1 MMGSLFQ
8 ICHVLWCVWWL
19 LELQIQRTIFGCG
32 ANKSSIPATVLQH
45 TIGNRKKNV
54 MRARGLVALSKC
66 EHKSQLSACVYLVLD
81 VERFYYR
88 RLNISFRDR
97 RKTATIEISRGLSSQ
112 INCGR
117 IDEKITRWSCVTST
131 DTAYHI
137 DLASRTIHNSQWHL
151 PLPVLFRQPL
161 WLFRLFGP
169 FARVCDKVPLNLT
182 LFCHSISLG
191 SSPSFQDPYIF
202 QHIRYSPCVLRTSN
216 RHQPQFRGGI

>member
-1 MMGSLFQ
+1 MKHSGD
-8 ICHVLWCVWWL
+8 C
-19 LELQIQRTIFGCG
+19 
-32 ANKSSIPATVLQH
+32 ATTH
-45 TIGNRKKNV
+45 NRQPKKNV

-66 EHKSQLSACVYLVLD
+66 GHKSQLSACVYLVLD

-169 FARVCDKVPLNLT
+169 FARVCDKVPLNLHYFVIRS
-182 LFCHSISLG
+182 LSVHPRHSKTRISFNIFAIVRVCCAHPIV
-191 SSPSFQDPYIF
+191 SSHSSEVEFNL
-202 QHIRYSPCVLRTSN
+202 HNL
-216 RHQPQFRGGI
+216 